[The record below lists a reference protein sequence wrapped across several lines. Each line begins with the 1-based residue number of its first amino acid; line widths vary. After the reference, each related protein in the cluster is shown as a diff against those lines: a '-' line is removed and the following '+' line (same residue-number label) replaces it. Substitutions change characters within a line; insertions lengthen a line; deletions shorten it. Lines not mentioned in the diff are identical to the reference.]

1 MTIGHSGGWSRV
13 KGMTGGWCRL
23 RRVVTMGLDRLV
35 RNAPKGNWE
44 CNIGSAPTK
53 KDVHDLV

>member
-1 MTIGHSGGWSRV
+1 
-13 KGMTGGWCRL
+13 MTGGWCRL